1 MKLKYYLRGLGLG
14 ILVTALILGLTGNPE
29 MTDAQIRERALEL
42 GMVDKTNMTL
52 SEVRTEEATVSEEEE
67 SDEVSASASE
77 ETGEE
82 SVASGEEETE
92 EAGSESISTADEEK
106 DDEIKASADEESV
119 YEGSEATGEAA
130 TAPVTITIVRGDSSV
145 SVSRDLAEAG
155 LVDSAKAFD
164 AYLCG
169 NGYDKRIS
177 VGSFQIYPGSTYEE
191 IAKIISR
198 SK

>member
-1 MKLKYYLRGLGLG
+1 MMLKYYLRGLGMG

-29 MTDAQIRERALEL
+29 MTDVQIRERALEL

-67 SDEVSASASE
+67 ESDDVSTSDSEV
-77 ETGEE
+77 TGDE
-82 SVASGEEETE
+82 SVTSGEEETE
-92 EAGSESISTADEEK
+92 EADASVGQEETEEADTSAGQEETGSESISTAGEE
-106 DDEIKASADEESV
+106 
-119 YEGSEATGEAA
+119 T

-177 VGSFQIYPGSTYEE
+177 VGNFQIYPGSTYEE

>member
-1 MKLKYYLRGLGLG
+1 MMLKYYLRGLGMG

-29 MTDAQIRERALEL
+29 MTDVQIRERALEL

-67 SDEVSASASE
+67 ESGDVSTSDSEV
-77 ETGEE
+77 TGDE
-82 SVASGEEETE
+82 SVTSGEEETE
-92 EAGSESISTADEEK
+92 EADTSAGQEETGSESISTAGEE
-106 DDEIKASADEESV
+106 
-119 YEGSEATGEAA
+119 A
-130 TAPVTITIVRGDSSV
+130 TAPLTITIVRGDSSV

-177 VGSFQIYPGSTYEE
+177 VGNFQIYPGSTYEE